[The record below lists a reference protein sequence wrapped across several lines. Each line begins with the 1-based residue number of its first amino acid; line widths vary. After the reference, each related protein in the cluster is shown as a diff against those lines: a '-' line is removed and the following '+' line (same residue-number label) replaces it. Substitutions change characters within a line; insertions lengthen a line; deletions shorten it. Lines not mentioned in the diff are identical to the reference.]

1 MPDPSAD
8 IAALRGIVGSAPTDA
23 LLHAL
28 LQRNGN
34 NVNEAAAA
42 YSRSVAEL
50 RASSA
55 AAIAAIPV
63 AVSEHERLAL
73 ATYTYSFQPGR
84 IGLVLSDSP
93 DGVLVIDKEPGSPA
107 AAAGVPLLSVV
118 IGINGG
124 SVAGLNRRGVG
135 AKVAHAL
142 REGKLDIRVRHPA
155 PDLGLP
161 PPVTPTWANTPTPTP
176 AALQR
181 AQSGLVPPSSLSRTG
196 VPLSTPQRAASM
208 HLSGS
213 GQRASSGGSTGSSER
228 PSHAPLGRSGS
239 GRSGSGRLSFGSSA
253 HGGAPPR
260 SMSFSGA
267 ARSLSRSLSLTSR
280 RDRDRARSDTVRA
293 TAALLS
299 NYAVDDGGIA
309 SPSSGAS
316 PGA

>member
-1 MPDPSAD
+1 MSKATPKPAKATGQASLFAFMKPKPKDVESPGDSTSAGNKRPAPVDTAPSSKKHASV
-8 IAALRGIVGSAPTDA
+8 IGS
-23 LLHAL
+23 
-28 LQRNGN
+28 
-34 NVNEAAAA
+34 
-42 YSRSVAEL
+42 
-50 RASSA
+50 ASSA
-55 AAIAAIPV
+55 SDASP
-63 AVSEHERLAL
+63 
-73 ATYTYSFQPGR
+73 ATDTTA
-84 IGLVLSDSP
+84 
-93 DGVLVIDKEPGSPA
+93 KEPLPSRIETMDA
-107 AAAGVPLLSVV
+107 EATPLQ
-118 IGINGG
+118 
-124 SVAGLNRRGVG
+124 
-135 AKVAHAL
+135 
-142 REGKLDIRVRHPA
+142 A
-155 PDLGLP
+155 P
-161 PPVTPTWANTPTPTP
+161 
-176 AALQR
+176 
-181 AQSGLVPPSSLSRTG
+181 SGLSRTG

-228 PSHAPLGRSGS
+228 PSHAPS